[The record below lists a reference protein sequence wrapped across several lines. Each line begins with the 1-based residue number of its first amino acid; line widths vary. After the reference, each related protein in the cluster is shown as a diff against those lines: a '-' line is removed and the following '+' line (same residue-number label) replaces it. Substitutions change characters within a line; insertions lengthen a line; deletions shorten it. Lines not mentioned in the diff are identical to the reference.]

1 MESFSDVWNGV
12 LDVFRAAVESEKISK
27 VAYTLWI
34 EPLELLKLESDAVT
48 LGVSDFKI
56 KFVTDRFLGDLE
68 NAFEQVLGFKLKV
81 LIVPSDTVAEAP
93 DKSEEFPSDFDYT
106 FDSFIVGPSNKF
118 AYAAAKAV
126 AKNPGSV
133 YNPLFLH
140 GRSGL
145 GKTHLL
151 CAIQKEIEKNT
162 PNAKIVYTSGEN
174 FTNELISY
182 LAEKNMTEF
191 HNKYRSADVLLVD
204 DVQFIAG
211 KIQTQEEFFHT
222 FDSLNL
228 AGKQIVLT
236 SDRPPKEMQ
245 TLEERLRTRFE
256 WGLLADVQPPDLE
269 TRMAIIKRKAQLLNL
284 DLSDEVV
291 QFIADKLKNNIRQL
305 EGAVKKINAMRVI
318 DNSAPSIV
326 LANDAIKDILTY
338 NQPVSVTVNKIIEQV
353 ARTFGVSAE
362 DIKSQKKNAD
372 ISNARQIS
380 IYIIREITELPHEA
394 IGKFFN
400 KNHSTIIYSINIIET
415 KINENPSLKNMI
427 YEIIKNVQE
436 T

>member
-1 MESFSDVWNGV
+1 MESYSDVWNGV
-12 LDVFRAAVESEKISK
+12 LEVFKNAVENEKITE

-34 EPLELLKLESDAVT
+34 EPLQLLKLDSTTAS
-48 LGVSDFKI
+48 LGISDFKI
-56 KFVTDRFLGDLE
+56 KFVNDRYLGELE
-68 NAFEQVLGFKLKV
+68 SAFEQVLGFKIKV
-81 LIVPSDTVAEAP
+81 EVVPVDTVAETHE
-93 DKSEEFPSDFDYT
+93 KSEEFPSEFDYT

-284 DLSDEVV
+284 DLNDEVV
-291 QFIADKLKNNIRQL
+291 EFIADKLKNNIRQL
-305 EGAVKKINAMRVI
+305 EGAVKKINAMRVMN
-318 DNSAPSIV
+318 NSVPSIV

-353 ARTFGVSAE
+353 ARTFGVSPE
-362 DIKSQKKNAD
+362 DIKSQKKKAD

-400 KNHSTIIYSINIIET
+400 KNHSTIIYSYDIIKT
-415 KINENPSLKNMI
+415 KMEENSSLKNMV